1 MQFVLEAFYLGTFYL
16 LSNKQV
22 AFKQHLLKV
31 LLKEEL
37 ITQPV
42 YYKALELLKEEEKSN
57 GIVK

>member
-1 MQFVLEAFYLGTFYL
+1 MSGIEEL

-57 GIVK
+57 GIAKQVHKFTD

>member
-1 MQFVLEAFYLGTFYL
+1 MSGIEEL

-57 GIVK
+57 GIAK